1 MVDLILSYAVFTN
14 WRVINATMISLLQI
28 SSQQLLNIYFVL
40 AIELRGLSY
49 LQQVVI
55 VPALRIKILKHRQS
69 TVTLYALQPGFEPM

>member
-1 MVDLILSYAVFTN
+1 
-14 WRVINATMISLLQI
+14 MISLLQI